1 MSRWWT
7 VSRCTYIVC
16 LPENMTKWVALYEW
30 TSRIFEMQ
38 SNPKSPPVESCLP
51 APQIL
56 LLRNFVTIPW
66 NIVCYKWCFEA
77 KFSKQ
82 PLKVGGAV
90 LCSLQYLISH
100 LFWSNFLLFFSFSIF
115 PPFFRR
121 PLQYKVDKHT
131 HIRDFDFL
139 KLHSNLTAEQLCAGM
154 SKKNRLKMAFR
165 GVSLTHFPKSV
176 VYMQWS
182 HPDP

>member
-1 MSRWWT
+1 M
-7 VSRCTYIVC
+7 I
-16 LPENMTKWVALYEW
+16 NWVALYEW
-30 TSRIFEMQ
+30 ASRIFEMQ
-38 SNPKSPPVESCLP
+38 SNPKSLPVESCLP

-66 NIVCYKWCFEA
+66 NFVCYKWLPFINAQVTIETKYFEA

-82 PLKVGGAV
+82 PLKMGGAV
-90 LCSLQYLISH
+90 LCSLQYLIYH
-100 LFWSNFLLFFSFSIF
+100 FIPIKLFAFLLVFHTSTL
-115 PPFFRR
+115 FRR
-121 PLQYKVDKHT
+121 PLQYYVGKHT
-131 HIRDFDFL
+131 HIRGFDCL
-139 KLHSNLTAEQLCAGM
+139 KLLSNLTAEQLCAGL

-182 HPDP
+182 HPGP